1 VNQVLLEN
9 GFDIVQM
16 IVARDGVV
24 VLAEDVDLR
33 SVYAAELEFLLDSFQ
48 IVKIGAYVVM
58 PFHAVFP
65 GDNELQIRIRLSSN

>member
-1 VNQVLLEN
+1 MNQVLLEN

-16 IVARDGVV
+16 VV
-24 VLAEDVDLR
+24 VRNSVVILAENVDLR
-33 SVYAAELEFLLDSFQ
+33 SVYAAGFEFLFDSIQ

-65 GDNELQIRIRLSSN
+65 HDSELQIRIRLSSN